1 MERITKLSSLKNAEF
16 IVNVKEVQPYKYNI
30 VCFQSFGFFLN
41 YNNSS
46 SLNVKVNLCRLL

>member
-30 VCFQSFGFFLN
+30 VCFQSFGFFKIITT
-41 YNNSS
+41 
-46 SLNVKVNLCRLL
+46 VAA